1 MVSKAREIIFSLFNK
16 DNAKLWCVCYPAV
29 RSPSTGASV
38 SSGAHVHA
46 KKGNTKL
53 QGKEAALIKP
63 YSEPP
68 SAKQFQRYLIE
79 DLDADKKGLFL
90 QVIDH
95 IKQGFLDMFSN
106 GKGVLHNTA
115 FWSQYFQYLV
125 FELSAGLVVH
135 SGPSRNE
142 AEVRHE
148 LLTPL
153 LNRAAHCSSIMKA
166 LGDFKGSE
174 VEYSSEFNFE
184 MKTDSSGT
192 PGWDPEVDH
201 LLSGYVG
208 NEAVYRIPAESKVK
222 MEPADMSQLSQYMST
237 MTNGKYI
244 SSNVTQGILLDETLV
259 QFAFSALCLDKEG
272 KCIPLPIVL
281 LSPPLKWRERTALD
295 RGVCIGICLLHSLQM
310 KRKSVCDQWQ
320 KSFGQPTW
328 DDIIQFATMIY
339 DKKIEVNHS
348 RREFPYDAHQELEK
362 LRQEVNQLQQ
372 NLRREVKEV
381 EELKQNLRRDVQEV
395 KELQQ
400 RVEGLSNAK
409 VSS

>member
-1 MVSKAREIIFSLFNK
+1 MVSKARDKIFNLFNK

-53 QGKEAALIKP
+53 QGKAAALIKP

-79 DLDADKKGLFL
+79 DLDADKKGLVL
-90 QVIDH
+90 QVIYH

-106 GKGVLHNTA
+106 GKGVLHNTT
-115 FWSQYFQYLV
+115 FWSKFFQSLV
-125 FELSAGLVVH
+125 FELSAGLVE
-135 SGPSRNE
+135 PPRNE
-142 AEVRHE
+142 AEVRHQ

-153 LNRAAHCSSIMKA
+153 LNKAAHCSSMMKA
-166 LGDFKGSE
+166 LGDFQGSD

-244 SSNVTQGILLDETLV
+244 SNNVTQGVLLDKTLV

-281 LSPPLKWRERTALD
+281 LSPPMKWRERTALNC
-295 RGVCIGICLLHSLQM
+295 GVCIGICLLHSLQM
-310 KRKSVCDQWQ
+310 ERKSVCDQWQ

-328 DDIIQFATMIY
+328 DDIIQFATMVY
-339 DKKIEVNHS
+339 DKNFEVS
-348 RREFPYDAHQELEK
+348 YSKSEFLNILHK
-362 LRQEVNQLQQ
+362 L
-372 NLRREVKEV
+372 
-381 EELKQNLRRDVQEV
+381 EELKQ
-395 KELQQ
+395 
-400 RVEGLSNAK
+400 RVEELESGRDSNSK
-409 VSS
+409 THRRGQ

>member
-1 MVSKAREIIFSLFNK
+1 MVSEARDKILNLFEK
-16 DNAKLWCVCYPAV
+16 DNAKLWFVCYPAV

-38 SSGAHVHA
+38 SINSEARL
-46 KKGNTKL
+46 KTKRGNNKL
-53 QGKEAALIKP
+53 QAQAAAPKP
-63 YSEPP
+63 YPEPP
-68 SAKQFQRYLIE
+68 SAKKFQRYLIE

-106 GKGVLHNTA
+106 GKGVLHNTT
-115 FWSQYFQYLV
+115 FWSQFFHSLV
-125 FELSAGLVVH
+125 FELSAGLVIH
-135 SGPSRNE
+135 RGPPRNE
-142 AEVRHE
+142 AEVRHQ

-153 LNRAAHCSSIMKA
+153 LNKAAHCASMMKA
-166 LGDFKGSE
+166 PGDFKGSE
-174 VEYSSEFNFE
+174 IEYSSEFNLE
-184 MKTDSSGT
+184 TKTDSSGT
-192 PGWDPEVDH
+192 PGRKPEVDY

-237 MTNGKYI
+237 MINGKYI
-244 SSNVTQGILLDETLV
+244 SNNVTQGVLLDETLV

-281 LSPPLKWRERTALD
+281 LSPPLKWREGTALD
-295 RGVCIGICLLHSLQM
+295 RSVCIGICLLHNLQK
-310 KRKSVCDQWQ
+310 KRMSVCDEWQ

-339 DKKIEVNHS
+339 DKKFEVNHS

-362 LRQEVNQLQQ
+362 LRQEV
-372 NLRREVKEV
+372 
-381 EELKQNLRRDVQEV
+381 

-400 RVEGLSNAK
+400 RVEGLLNAK
-409 VSS
+409 SSS

>member
-1 MVSKAREIIFSLFNK
+1 MVSKARDKIFNLFNK

-38 SSGAHVHA
+38 SSEAHVHA
-46 KKGNTKL
+46 KKGYTKL
-53 QGKEAALIKP
+53 QGKAAALIKP

-79 DLDADKKGLFL
+79 DLDADKNGLFL

-106 GKGVLHNTA
+106 GKGVLHNTT
-115 FWSQYFQYLV
+115 FWSQFFQSLV
-125 FELSAGLVVH
+125 FELSAGLVE
-135 SGPSRNE
+135 PPRNE
-142 AEVRHE
+142 AEVRHQ

-153 LNRAAHCSSIMKA
+153 LNKVAHCASMMKA

-192 PGWDPEVDH
+192 PGRDPEVDY

-222 MEPADMSQLSQYMST
+222 MEPTDMSQLSQYMST

-244 SSNVTQGILLDETLV
+244 SSNVTQGVLLDETLV
-259 QFAFSALCLDKEG
+259 QFAFSALCLDKES
-272 KCIPLPIVL
+272 KCIPLLIVL
-281 LSPPLKWRERTALD
+281 LSPPLKWKERTALD

-320 KSFGQPTW
+320 KSFGHPTW

-339 DKKIEVNHS
+339 DKNFEVS
-348 RREFPYDAHQELEK
+348 YSKSEFSNILHKLGELK
-362 LRQEVNQLQQ
+362 QR
-372 NLRREVKEV
+372 V
-381 EELKQNLRRDVQEV
+381 EELENGRDSNSKTHRRGQ
-395 KELQQ
+395 
-400 RVEGLSNAK
+400 LSNHT
-409 VSS
+409 VNTMI